1 MKANTMT
8 IDDKQKSKIFYYFP
22 FYNSDLVTQIKYD
35 DTALYSITKQEI
47 ADSMTNILKNMPR
60 ITAESPILDATACVG
75 GNTLSFCKFF
85 KNVTAIELDEARYG
99 YLRNNVELFGYNEH
113 TVTLINCN
121 CINFI
126 RNLENHVKYDIMFFD
141 PPWGGPEYKNHRRIM
156 LYLQEISMIHLLDI
170 VRGKT
175 QYCVIKVPLNFDFK
189 AIKEAIYNMSAS
201 YRIYYFN
208 KMAMITI
215 KL

>member
-1 MKANTMT
+1 MNEE
-8 IDDKQKSKIFYYFP
+8 DKKKPCSKIYYYFP
-22 FYNSDLVTQIKYD
+22 FYSSEIVGKIKYD
-35 DTALYSITKQEI
+35 ETALFSITKQEI
-47 ADSMTNILKNMPR
+47 ADSMTNILRSMPH
-60 ITAESPILDATACVG
+60 ITQESPVLDATACVG
-75 GNTLSFCKFF
+75 GNTISFCKFF
-85 KNVTAIELDEARYG
+85 DHVTAIELDETRYG
-99 YLRNNVELFGYNEH
+99 FLRNNMELFGYNEH

-126 RNLENHVKYDIMFFD
+126 RNLENRVTYDIMFFD

-175 QYCVIKVPLNFDFK
+175 MYCVIKVPLNFDFK
-189 AIKEAIYNMSAS
+189 AIKEAVYNLSSS
-201 YRIYYFN
+201 YRIYHFN